1 MVRVGDSC
9 GCAQGKFAQGSIC
22 VSQCQNDELLDKDG
36 NCYTCGLNQVIS
48 NGQCVCAAGYTLSS
62 CGVCVL
68 ACQADQF
75 TFQGVCATC
84 PLNTVF
90 NVAIKGCACPNGFY
104 KTTSGVCEKLV
115 LQAISC
121 PSGQYFDSSNGCQAC
136 SPTCATCKSATQC
149 LTCANAGYLAN
160 PQGVCT
166 TICGD
171 GLIVGAE
178 TCDTGKSSSPGCS
191 SCQIQSGYTCSGQ
204 PSVCRS
210 NAPIVTP
217 PVPQNKTI
225 QDPPISSGAGLS
237 QVGKTSIN
245 SNNVYVTLKTN
256 PVFTFNNPT

>member
-1 MVRVGDSC
+1 MIKVGDAC
-9 GCAQGKFAQGSIC
+9 GCPQGKFAQGSIC

-48 NGQCVCAAGYTLSS
+48 NGQCVCAVGYTLSS

-68 ACQADQF
+68 GCQAGQF
-75 TFQGVCATC
+75 AFQGACATC

-90 NVAIKGCACPNGFY
+90 NPAINGCTCPSGFY

-115 LQAISC
+115 LQAINC
-121 PSGQYFDSSNGCQAC
+121 PSGQYFDSSSGCQAC
-136 SPTCATCKSATQC
+136 SPSCATCKSATQC
-149 LTCANAGYLAN
+149 LTCANAGYSAN
-160 PQGVCT
+160 SQGVCT
-166 TICGD
+166 AICGD

-178 TCDTGKSSSPGCS
+178 TCDSGKSSSLGCS
-191 SCQIQSGYTCSGQ
+191 GCQIQSGYTCSGQ

-210 NAPIVTP
+210 IAPTVVQP
-217 PVPQNKTI
+217 PKNETTTKIPQ
-225 QDPPISSGAGLS
+225 SGPGLS
-237 QVGKTSIN
+237 QVGKASIN